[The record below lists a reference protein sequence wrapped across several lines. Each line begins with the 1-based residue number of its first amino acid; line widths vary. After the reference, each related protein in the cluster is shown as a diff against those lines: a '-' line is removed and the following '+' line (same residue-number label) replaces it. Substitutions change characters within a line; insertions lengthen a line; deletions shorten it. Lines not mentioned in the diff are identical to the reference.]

1 MHTLHFILIQ
11 SDRGLEAGE
20 VFDLASDAIESYQD
34 EVFDWHAQGSGRWTQ
49 EYPAPLSFRED
60 PQEFFAQLE
69 QISNARLAKQQ
80 EALAHLSH
88 QLGFDVEAHPQAIG
102 QALFGNIDTQ
112 VDHTLW
118 AAIHY
123 LKLARGDYTIDSAFY
138 DAIEGSARI
147 PDPEKI
153 NAMTL
158 AETEDL
164 YLVPMDLHC

>member
-1 MHTLHFILIQ
+1 
-11 SDRGLEAGE
+11 
-20 VFDLASDAIESYQD
+20 
-34 EVFDWHAQGSGRWTQ
+34 
-49 EYPAPLSFRED
+49 
-60 PQEFFAQLE
+60 
-69 QISNARLAKQQ
+69 LAKQQ

-88 QLGFDVEAHPQAIG
+88 QFGFDGEANPQAIG

-123 LKLARGDYTIDSAFY
+123 LKLVRGDYTIDRAFY

-153 NAMTL
+153 NAMIL